1 MTIAQRLTVLVATS
15 TLCLLLLSGMAYQ
28 QMEKVYR
35 AANYGNENAIPS
47 LQVLDRTTVAFYRL
61 QNWTLTHAVTH
72 NAKRK
77 IEIDK
82 FIEDESTRIDQGL
95 KEYEALLA
103 NSEDKRHLE
112 ENRRLLAEYRQIVT
126 GALEMSWDYEQE
138 NAIKRIA
145 DNAALADRVAKQ
157 LGAHKSFNE
166 VLGKREAEAA
176 AQAKTQ
182 AAQLA
187 LILLAIAITIS
198 LAIGITTVKRLTSR
212 INGANRLAAQVAS
225 GDLRQRHAGEEG
237 DDRAALDEVGRLM
250 QSLEKMRAD
259 LAQTIAEVIGNA
271 EHVAGAT
278 NNLSNAA
285 SKVAR
290 STDGQTAATASAAAA
305 VEQMTVSID
314 HIASSAQA
322 ASHQAIEAG
331 ARAANSGLTVGAAS
345 SQVARVAEQ
354 VEITA
359 SQMQAL
365 SEQVKQIGSI
375 TVVIREVAEQTNLLA
390 LNAAIEAARAG
401 EQGRGFA
408 VVADEVRKLAER
420 TTVSVQEIGTVIGTI
435 QSGAAAVVKSMQGS
449 RTDVGEVVLTAGAA
463 SASMNEIQSAS
474 DTVRHAIES
483 ISDALREQKST
494 STDLARNV
502 ESIARLSDDNAHA
515 VEAVADT
522 AQRLVNLS
530 ESLKNSIARFHI

>member
-157 LGAHKSFNE
+157 LGAHKNFNE

-176 AQAKTQ
+176 AQTKTQ

-530 ESLKNSIARFHI
+530 ESLKNSVARFHI